1 MLRFT
6 GSYTHLIIINNIY
19 TMVTTDKLQQPAAG
33 MSIAPATKSNNLT
46 DTMPFAGTYREYL
59 DDLAASRFAPYRI
72 NMEEQYEE
80 PTPILT
86 IDSASVCTPGNLS
99 AIVGAPKSKK
109 TFLTTAL
116 IGSMLAWRKRGRA
129 FENVGTQLLQ
139 RVLWLDT
146 EQSKSHVRK
155 VVERLHTI
163 IGYHPSEEFP
173 MDVRLTMVTLR
184 ELEPQLRLE
193 ALVEEVELLRP
204 SFVVV
209 DGIADLQRNTNDLEE
224 SDRLVNRL
232 MALSTLYDC
241 HILCVLHANP
251 GTDKARGHLGSSLQ
265 RKAET
270 VIYVHK
276 VGERSIVE
284 PQFCRNEPFERFAF
298 MVGEEGIP
306 ILAELPEEGSQEGD
320 RMLQLIRTEYGGVV
334 ERSVL
339 AHKLRE
345 VLGLGR
351 TAALM
356 RIARAL
362 RSGRLVE
369 EEGLVRLPDVS
380 CHAVTLSQGVTPV
393 TPVTPVTEEE
403 ECPF

>member
-1 MLRFT
+1 
-6 GSYTHLIIINNIY
+6 
-19 TMVTTDKLQQPAAG
+19 
-33 MSIAPATKSNNLT
+33 
-46 DTMPFAGTYREYL
+46 MPFPGTYREYL
-59 DDLAASRFAPYRI
+59 ADLAASRFAPYRLD
-72 NMEEQYEE
+72 MREQYEE

-86 IDSASVCTPGNLS
+86 IDGVSVCTPGNLS

-163 IGYHPSEEFP
+163 IGYQPTEEYP

-209 DGIADLQRNTNDLEE
+209 DGIADLQHNTNDLEE

-298 MVGEEGIP
+298 MVDKEGIP
-306 ILAELPEEGSQEGD
+306 VLAELPEEGSQEGD
-320 RMLQLIRTEYGGVV
+320 RLLQIVRTEYGGVV
-334 ERSVL
+334 ERAVL

-345 VLGLGR
+345 ELGLGR

-369 EEGLVRLPDVS
+369 EEGLVRLPDVR
-380 CHAVTLSQGVTPV
+380 CHAVTGVTGRDARDSVTPV
-393 TPVTPVTEEE
+393 TQEEE
-403 ECPF
+403 DCPF

>member
-1 MLRFT
+1 
-6 GSYTHLIIINNIY
+6 
-19 TMVTTDKLQQPAAG
+19 MVTTDSNQQAAVG
-33 MSIAPATKSNNLT
+33 TSGAPATKSNDLT
-46 DTMPFAGTYREYL
+46 STMPFPGTYREYL
-59 DDLAASRFAPYRI
+59 DDLAASRFAPYRLD
-72 NMEEQYEE
+72 MREQYEE

-86 IDSASVCTPGNLS
+86 IDGVSVCTPGNLS

-163 IGYHPSEEFP
+163 IGYQPSQEYP

-298 MVGEEGIP
+298 MVDKEGIP
-306 ILAELPEEGSQEGD
+306 VLAELPEEGSQEGD
-320 RMLQLIRTEYGGVV
+320 RLLQIVRTEYGGVV

-345 VLGLGR
+345 ELGLGR

-369 EEGLVRLPDVS
+369 EEGLVRLPDVR
-380 CHAVTLSQGVTPV
+380 CHPVTGVTPV
-393 TPVTPVTEEE
+393 TPVTHVTQEEE
-403 ECPF
+403 DCPF

>member
-1 MLRFT
+1 
-6 GSYTHLIIINNIY
+6 
-19 TMVTTDKLQQPAAG
+19 MVTTDSNQQAAVG
-33 MSIAPATKSNNLT
+33 TSSAPATKSNDLT
-46 DTMPFAGTYREYL
+46 STMPFPGTYREYL
-59 DDLAASRFAPYRI
+59 DDLAASRFAPYRLD
-72 NMEEQYEE
+72 MREQYEE

-86 IDSASVCTPGNLS
+86 IDGVSVCTPGNLS

-298 MVGEEGIP
+298 MVDKEGIP

-320 RMLQLIRTEYGGVV
+320 RLLQIVRTEYGGVV
-334 ERSVL
+334 ERTVL

-345 VLGLGR
+345 ELGLGR

-369 EEGLVRLPDVS
+369 EEGLVRLPDVR
-380 CHAVTLSQGVTPV
+380 CHAVTGVTPCD
-393 TPVTPVTEEE
+393 TGDTCDTIQNATAATTSP
-403 ECPF
+403 

>member
-1 MLRFT
+1 
-6 GSYTHLIIINNIY
+6 
-19 TMVTTDKLQQPAAG
+19 MVTTDSNQQAAVG
-33 MSIAPATKSNNLT
+33 TSSAPATKSNDLT
-46 DTMPFAGTYREYL
+46 STMPFQGTYREYL
-59 DDLAASRFAPYRI
+59 ADLAASRFAPYRLD
-72 NMEEQYEE
+72 MREQYEE

-86 IDSASVCTPGNLS
+86 IDGASVCTPGNLS

-129 FENVGTQLLQ
+129 FDNVGTQLLQ

-163 IGYHPSEEFP
+163 IGYQPSEEYP

-209 DGIADLQRNTNDLEE
+209 DGIADLQHNTNDLEE

-298 MVGEEGIP
+298 MVDKEGIP
-306 ILAELPEEGSQEGD
+306 VLAELPEEGSQEGD
-320 RMLQLIRTEYGGVV
+320 RLLQIVRTEYGGVV

-345 VLGLGR
+345 ELGLGR

-362 RSGRLVE
+362 RGGRLVE
-369 EEGLVRLPDVS
+369 EEGLVRLPDVR
-380 CHAVTLSQGVTPV
+380 CHAVTDVTGRDARDSVTPV
-393 TPVTPVTEEE
+393 TQEEE
-403 ECPF
+403 DCPF